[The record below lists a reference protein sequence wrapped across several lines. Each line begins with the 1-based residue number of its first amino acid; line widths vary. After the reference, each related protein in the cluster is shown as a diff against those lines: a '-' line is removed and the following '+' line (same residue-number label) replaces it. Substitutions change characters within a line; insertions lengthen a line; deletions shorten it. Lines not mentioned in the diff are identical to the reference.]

1 MSPDVVQHICE
12 QTTLYASS
20 KGSKFEM
27 DECLFKRFLS
37 VLLISGYVVMP
48 RRLMYWQMSDDT
60 HNDAV
65 SSLMS
70 RNKFEECLQYLHLS
84 DNSKLLKDDKYAKV
98 RPLCKLINE
107 KCQQNFIPEKNIS
120 IDESMV
126 AYFGRHSTKQYMK
139 AKPTK
144 FGYKIFYE

>member
-1 MSPDVVQHICE
+1 
-12 QTTLYASS
+12 
-20 KGSKFEM
+20 
-27 DECLFKRFLS
+27 
-37 VLLISGYVVMP
+37 
-48 RRLMYWQMSDDT
+48 MSDDT

-144 FGYKIFYE
+144 FGYKIWCAATRLGYVIAFEPYQGAGTFMNDKRLGMAGTAVSYTHLTLPTILLV